1 MHTPHIPTHTYYFVL
16 PLILQILSSSAH
28 SDYDLALIFEIFS
41 LASIWSDLQWIL
53 PAEAEAAIQADTFGK
68 SALLDRYKCS

>member
-41 LASIWSDLQWIL
+41 LASIWSDLQ
-53 PAEAEAAIQADTFGK
+53 
-68 SALLDRYKCS
+68 